1 MKSFQRHVLV
11 VAIGFLGMNIAHAQL
26 TIEQLIEQTGIEAG
40 DVAMRDMPGWHKPRK
55 IIFLDRFGFFEEV
68 EDSML
73 GVELVVVRSEADAI
87 AQAEDA
93 DAIIGSC
100 AGRVVSAAPKVIWVQ
115 IFSAGAERCLV
126 VDQIRSEQVILTNMQ
141 KMSSPVIAEHVI
153 AMTLAL
159 ARGLPQFSKTMPQ
172 GKWLRGSGV
181 TDGMQTIAGKTML
194 VVGLGG
200 IGTEVARR
208 AAALDMRVIGT
219 RRSSREGPEFVDY
232 VGLSDELHELA
243 GQADF
248 IVNALPLTPA
258 TTGLFDQNFFAAAK
272 SGTHFINVGR
282 GGTVVTD
289 DLVAA
294 LRDGR
299 VAGAALDVTDP
310 EPLPADHPL
319 WQFDNVIITP
329 HVASR
334 GADRVRQRILAIEN
348 LRRFVAGD
356 ALLNVVDPNLGY

>member
-1 MKSFQRHVLV
+1 MF
-11 VAIGFLGMNIAHAQL
+11 A
-26 TIEQLIEQTGIEAG
+26 TGIEAG
-40 DVAMRDMPGWHKPRK
+40 DVAMRDMRGWHKPRK
-55 IIFLDRFGFFEEV
+55 IIVLDRFGFFEEV
-68 EDSML
+68 DGTVS
-73 GVELVVVRSEADAI
+73 GVELVAVRYEADAI
-87 AQAEDA
+87 AQAADA
-93 DAIIGSC
+93 DAIIGFC
-100 AGRVVSAAPKVIWVQ
+100 TGRVVSAAPKVKWVQ
-115 IFSAGAERCLV
+115 IFSAGAEHCLAV
-126 VDQIRSEQVILTNMQ
+126 VQIRSEQVILTNMQ

-153 AMTLAL
+153 ALALAL
-159 ARGLPQFSKTMPQ
+159 ARGLPQFSKTMSQ
-172 GKWLRGSGV
+172 GKWLRGPV
-181 TDGMQTIAGKTML
+181 MTDQMQTIAGKTML

-200 IGTEVARR
+200 IGTEVARK

-219 RRSSREGPEFVDY
+219 RRSSREGPDFVDY

-258 TTGLFDQNFFAAAK
+258 TTGLFDQQFFAAAK

-282 GGTVVTD
+282 GRTVVTD

-299 VAGAALDVTDP
+299 VAGAGLDVTDP

-334 GADRVRQRILAIEN
+334 GANRVRHRILAIEN

>member
-1 MKSFQRHVLV
+1 MITLQLRALV
-11 VAIGFLGMNIAHAQL
+11 VAIGILGVNIAHAQL

-40 DVAMRDMPGWHKPRK
+40 DVAMRDMPGWHQPRK
-55 IIFLDRFGFFEEV
+55 IIVLDRFGFFAEI
-68 EDSML
+68 EDSVS
-73 GVELVVVRSEADAI
+73 GVELVAVRSEADAI
-87 AQAEDA
+87 AEAADA
-93 DAIIGSC
+93 DAIIGLC
-100 AGRVVSAAPKVIWVQ
+100 AGRVVSAATKVIWVQ
-115 IFSAGAERCLV
+115 IFSAGAEHCVV

-141 KMSSPVIAEHVI
+141 KMSSPVIAEHAI
-153 AMTLAL
+153 AMMLAL

-172 GKWLRGSGV
+172 GKWLRGSGM

-219 RRSSREGPEFVDY
+219 RRSSRDGPDFVDY
-232 VGLSDELHELA
+232 VGLSDELYELA

-258 TTGLFDQNFFAAAK
+258 TTGLFDQHFFAAAK

-282 GGTVVTD
+282 GRTVVTD

-294 LRDGR
+294 LRDGKI
-299 VAGAALDVTDP
+299 AGAGLDVTDP

-334 GADRVRQRILAIEN
+334 GANRVRHKLLTIEN